1 MTDYYEMRRLYDQY
15 RWELVTKEA
24 LKERRREQRRTI
36 LQHFAAWSLVAVSIY
51 VFGPA
56 IARTAEA
63 IWRAM

>member
-1 MTDYYEMRRLYDQY
+1 MSDYAEMRRLYDQY

-36 LQHFAAWSLVAVSIY
+36 LQHFAAWSLVAVAIY

-56 IARTAEA
+56 LIRTAQA
-63 IWRAM
+63 IWRGI

>member
-1 MTDYYEMRRLYDQY
+1 MTDFYEMSRLYDQY

-36 LQHFAAWSLVAVSIY
+36 LQHFAAWSLVAVAVY

-56 IARTAEA
+56 ILRTAQA
-63 IWRAM
+63 IWRGM